1 MDNHRFAS
9 CLVNRWKR
17 IDRLTAI
24 TALLLF
30 FVFSVYIEATLKNVN
45 RFFLRL
51 LLFLLLF
58 FLYIRPLQLNDA
70 FCFNNGVLIEESTS
84 CFNDLARSIRRFV
97 VTISHRE
104 YAYIH
109 ILVEKYERKID
120 HHHHHHPIIILLEI
134 RLWTDQA
141 YINYFLFHIQLCHQN
156 YSHIWTSKFPVCQ
169 SVWWTM

>member
-1 MDNHRFAS
+1 MKE
-9 CLVNRWKR
+9 NRS
-17 IDRLTAI
+17 IDRHHRPSS
-24 TALLLF
+24 F
-30 FVFSVYIEATLKNVN
+30 FRL
-45 RFFLRL
+45 LRL
-51 LLFLLLF
+51 YRSHFKERQSF
-58 FLYIRPLQLNDA
+58 FSSSSSFSPPFFFYIRPLQLNDA
-70 FCFNNGVLIEESTS
+70 FCFNNGVLVKESTS

-97 VTISHRE
+97 VTTSHRE

-134 RLWTDQA
+134 GLWTDQA

-156 YSHIWTSKFPVCQ
+156 CSHIWTSKFPVCQ